1 MGYMGRTKILGTN
14 PFRKKMQRVKGRT
27 LAGDWLRAVM
37 LDHEQ
42 ELERILSLMEHGG
55 RFNPPGKFPVLHAVE
70 DVAGCRA
77 GLLEWIREEQKPD
90 HIMAIVVLKVKLNRV
105 LDLAQRSIRRMLG
118 ITLRELH
125 GLPESETGRQLGD
138 AAYDAGFEGIIYPR
152 PLKRNR
158 RNLAL
163 FMDRIIARKNGLLS
177 SARSPEAD
185 AA

>member
-1 MGYMGRTKILGTN
+1 
-14 PFRKKMQRVKGRT
+14 
-27 LAGDWLRAVM
+27 M

-42 ELERILSLMEHGG
+42 ELHRILSLMEHGG

-70 DVAGCRA
+70 DVEGCRA
-77 GLLEWIREEQKPD
+77 GLLQWIREEQQPD
-90 HIMAIVVLKVKLNRV
+90 HIMAIVVLKVKLTRV
-105 LDLAQRSIRRMLG
+105 LDLAQRSVRRILG

-125 GLPESETGRQLGD
+125 GLPESPAGRQLGD

-177 SARSPEAD
+177 SAKSSEAD

>member
-1 MGYMGRTKILGTN
+1 MGYMAATKKLALN
-14 PFRKKMQRVKGRT
+14 PFRKKLARVKGRP

-37 LDHEQ
+37 LDHQQ
-42 ELERILSLMEHGG
+42 ELQRILSLMERGG
-55 RFNPPGKFPVLHAVE
+55 RFNPPGRFPVLHAVE

-77 GLLEWIREEQKPD
+77 GLLQWIREEQQPD
-90 HIMAIVVLKVKLNRV
+90 QIMAIVVLKVKLTRV
-105 LDLAQRSIRRMLG
+105 LDLAQPSTRRTLG
-118 ITLRELH
+118 ITLRELN
-125 GLPESETGRQLGD
+125 GLPDSSTGRQIGA

-177 SARSPEAD
+177 SAA
-185 AA
+185 

>member
-1 MGYMGRTKILGTN
+1 MKSRSNN
-14 PFRKKMQRVKGRT
+14 PYRKKLQGVRGRSES
-27 LAGDWLRAVM
+27 GDWLRAVL

-42 ELERILSLMEHGG
+42 ELKSILTLMERGG

-70 DVAGCRA
+70 DDDGCRA
-77 GLLEWIREEQKPD
+77 GMLQWIREEQEPD
-90 HIMAIVVLKVKLNRV
+90 TIMAVVVLKVKLRRV
-105 LDLAQRSIRRMLG
+105 LDLAQASTRRRLG
-118 ITLRELH
+118 ITLRDLNGIH
-125 GLPESETGRQLGD
+125 DSPTGQQLGA

-163 FMDRIIARKNGLLS
+163 FMDRITARKNGVFS
-177 SARSPEAD
+177 NSAPEED

>member
-1 MGYMGRTKILGTN
+1 MKSNNPYRSKLQGVRGRAESGE
-14 PFRKKMQRVKGRT
+14 
-27 LAGDWLRAVM
+27 WLRAVL

-42 ELERILSLMEHGG
+42 ELKSILALMERGG

-70 DVAGCRA
+70 DDDGCRA
-77 GLLEWIREEQKPD
+77 GMLQWIREEQLPD
-90 HIMAIVVLKVKLNRV
+90 SIMAVVVLKVKLKRV
-105 LDLAQRSIRRMLG
+105 LDLAQASTRRKLG
-118 ITLRELH
+118 ITLRELNDLH
-125 GLPESETGRQLGD
+125 DSEAARQLGA

-163 FMDRIIARKNGLLS
+163 FMDRITARKNGVFS
-177 SARSPEAD
+177 NSVPEGD

>member
-1 MGYMGRTKILGTN
+1 MMKSRSNN
-14 PFRKKMQRVKGRT
+14 PFRKKLRGVRGRSVT
-27 LAGDWLRAVM
+27 GDWLRAVM

-42 ELERILSLMEHGG
+42 ELKSILTLMERGG

-70 DVAGCRA
+70 DDDGCRA
-77 GLLEWIREEQKPD
+77 GMLQWIREEQEPD
-90 HIMAIVVLKVKLNRV
+90 NIMAVVVLKVKLKRV
-105 LDLAQRSIRRMLG
+105 LDLAESSTRRRLG
-118 ITLRELH
+118 ITLRELND
-125 GLPESETGRQLGD
+125 GQGSPTGQQLGA

-163 FMDRIIARKNGLLS
+163 FMDRITAHKNGVFS
-177 SARSPEAD
+177 NSIPEGE

>member
-1 MGYMGRTKILGTN
+1 MLSPN
-14 PFRKKMQRVKGRT
+14 PFRSKLQRVKGRP

-42 ELERILSLMEHGG
+42 ELQRILTLMEHGG
-55 RFNPPGKFPVLHAVE
+55 RFNPPGRFPVLHAVE

-77 GLLEWIREEQKPD
+77 GLLQWIREEQQPD
-90 HIMAIVVLKVKLNRV
+90 QIMAVVVLKVKLRRV
-105 LDLAQRSIRRMLG
+105 LDLAQPSTRRALG
-118 ITLRELH
+118 ITVRELN
-125 GLPESETGRQLGD
+125 GLPGSLAGRQLGA

-158 RNLAL
+158 RNIAL
-163 FMDRIIARKNGLLS
+163 FMDRIIARKNCLLS
-177 SARSPEAD
+177 SASSPSEAD